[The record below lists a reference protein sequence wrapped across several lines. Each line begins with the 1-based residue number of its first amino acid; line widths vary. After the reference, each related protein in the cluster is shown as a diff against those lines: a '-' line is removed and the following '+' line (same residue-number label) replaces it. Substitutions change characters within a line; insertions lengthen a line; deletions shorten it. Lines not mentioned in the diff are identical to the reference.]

1 MEGNGTSTA
10 IIVGVYATLA
20 LDIFSTFT
28 SSPQTTELNAKARST
43 TLMKWVKIGIV
54 AAVVGGVYGSMQSKR
69 IAPIVATSAVAAL
82 MLGLYVHARNS
93 GLESE
98 EPATEEYGSSD
109 L

>member
-28 SSPQTTELNAKARST
+28 SSPQTTELNAASRSG
-43 TLMKWVKIGIV
+43 TLMKWVKIGVV
-54 AAVVGGVYGSMQSKR
+54 AAVAGGVYGSVQSKR
-69 IAPIVATSAVAAL
+69 LAPIVATTAVAAL

-93 GLESE
+93 GLASDAEPTES
-98 EPATEEYGSSD
+98 Y
-109 L
+109 